1 MFRNQAGS
9 ESAIVPG
16 VNSNQSAE
24 CNMSANLNRR
34 SLMQGA
40 AALGTAGA
48 FSSNIFSGRAFAQ
61 EPKAKIRIGLVPLIS
76 SGPIFVAK
84 ALGLFE
90 KVNLDVDLVYFN
102 DGVLA
107 IPALVAGELDTT
119 VSTLSAGLFNAVG
132 KGAPYKLILDRG
144 SEKPGSGSMAI
155 AASNAMVAAG
165 LTGVDKFALMKGKR
179 VALQAPGGID
189 QYLLGRAA
197 QKAGLDPRIDVTWNT
212 GLGYPDI
219 VKSIGAGQTD
229 VANIPLPL
237 GFLVEKNN
245 IGKLV
250 CAGYDIEPN
259 TQLGCWAMST
269 KYIAEN
275 KSAAVRFAMVHTY
288 AGRLYNKAAA
298 AKDPAII
305 KIISEA
311 TKVPPPLIEAAAPR
325 WTWFNEDGMPNV
337 ESCMAQGK
345 FWTDTMKLVSASV
358 TKEQL
363 FDLSPAVE
371 ANAALAKSNPF
382 T

>member
-1 MFRNQAGS
+1 
-9 ESAIVPG
+9 
-16 VNSNQSAE
+16 
-24 CNMSANLNRR
+24 MSVTVNRR
-34 SLMQGA
+34 DLMQGA
-40 AALGTAGA
+40 AALGMAGA
-48 FSSNIFSGRAFAQ
+48 FSSSVFSGSAFAQ
-61 EPKAKIRIGLVPLIS
+61 APKTKIRIGVVPLIS

-90 KVNLDVDLVYFN
+90 KVNLDVELVYFT

-155 AASNAMVAAG
+155 AASNAMVEAG
-165 LTGVDKFALMKGKR
+165 LTGKDKFALLKGKR

-197 QKAGLDPRIDVTWNT
+197 QKAGLDPRTDVTWNT

-245 IGKLV
+245 FGKLV

-259 TQLGCWAMST
+259 TQLACWAMSS
-269 KYIAEN
+269 KYLADN
-275 KSAAVRFAMVHTY
+275 KSAAVRFAMAHTW

-345 FWTDTMKLVSASV
+345 FWTDTMKLVSSSV

-363 FDLSPAVE
+363 FDLSPAIE
-371 ANAALAKSNPF
+371 ANAQLAKANPF

>member
-1 MFRNQAGS
+1 
-9 ESAIVPG
+9 
-16 VNSNQSAE
+16 
-24 CNMSANLNRR
+24 MSTGFNRR
-34 SLMQGA
+34 RLMQGA
-40 AALGTAGA
+40 TALGLAGA
-48 FSSNIFSGRAFAQ
+48 FSGRGAFAQ
-61 EPKAKIRIGLVPLIS
+61 QPKTKIRIGVVPLIS

-84 ALGLFE
+84 AMGFFE
-90 KVNLDVDLVYFN
+90 KVNLDVELVYFN

-107 IPALVAGELDTT
+107 MPALVAGELDTT

-132 KGAPYKLILDRG
+132 KGAPYKLVLDRG

-155 AASNAMVAAG
+155 AVSNDMIKAG
-165 LTGVDKFALMKGKR
+165 LTGADKFALLKGKR
-179 VALQAPGGID
+179 VSLQAPGGID

-197 QKAGLDPRIDVTWNT
+197 QKAGLDPRADITWNT

-219 VKSIGAGQTD
+219 VKSIGAGQAD

-237 GFLVEKNN
+237 GFLVERNN
-245 IGKLV
+245 FGKLI
-250 CAGYDIEPN
+250 CAGWDIEPN
-259 TQLGCWAMST
+259 TQLACWAMSS
-269 KYIAEN
+269 KFLSDN
-275 KSAAVRFAMVHTY
+275 KSAAVRFAMAHTY
-288 AGRLYNKAAA
+288 AARLFDKGAAE
-298 AKDPAII
+298 KNPDII

-325 WTWFNEDGMPNV
+325 WTWFTEDGMPNV
-337 ESCMAQGK
+337 DSCMAQGK
-345 FWTDTMKLVSASV
+345 FWTDTMKLVSGSV

>member
-1 MFRNQAGS
+1 LPTFVHAGFN
-9 ESAIVPG
+9 
-16 VNSNQSAE
+16 NSLSAE
-24 CNMSANLNRR
+24 YTMSSLNRR
-34 SLMQGA
+34 NLLQGA
-40 AALGTAGA
+40 AALGVAGA
-48 FSSNIFSGRAFAQ
+48 VSGGRAFAQ
-61 EPKAKIRIGLVPLIS
+61 APKTKIRIGLVPLIS
-76 SGPIFVAK
+76 SGPIFLAK
-84 ALGLFE
+84 SLGLFE

-119 VSTLSAGLFNAVG
+119 VSTLSAGLFNAVS

-165 LTGVDKFALMKGKR
+165 LTGPDKMALLKGKR
-179 VALQAPGGID
+179 IALQAPGGID
-189 QYLLGRAA
+189 QYLLGRGL
-197 QKAGLDPRIDVTWNT
+197 QKAGLDPRTDVTWST

-219 VKSIGAGQTD
+219 VKAMGAGQAD
-229 VANIPLPL
+229 CANIPLPL

-245 IGKLV
+245 FGKLI
-250 CAGYDIEPN
+250 CAGWDIEPSA
-259 TQLGCWAMST
+259 QLGCWAMST
-269 KYIAEN
+269 KFINEN

-298 AKDPAII
+298 SKDAAVM

-311 TKVPPPLIEAAAPR
+311 TRVPVPLIEAAAPR

-337 ESCMAQGK
+337 DSCMAQGK
-345 FWTDTMKLVSASV
+345 FWTDTMKLVTGSV

-363 FDLSPAVE
+363 FDLSPAIE
-371 ANAALAKSNPF
+371 ANAQLAKSNPF

>member
-1 MFRNQAGS
+1 MSSLSRRN
-9 ESAIVPG
+9 
-16 VNSNQSAE
+16 
-24 CNMSANLNRR
+24 L
-34 SLMQGA
+34 LQGA
-40 AALGTAGA
+40 AALGVAGA
-48 FSSNIFSGRAFAQ
+48 LSGWRAFAQ
-61 EPKAKIRIGLVPLIS
+61 APKTKIRIGVVPLIS

-90 KVNLDVDLVYFN
+90 KVNLDVELVYFN

-107 IPALVAGELDTT
+107 MPALIAGELDTT
-119 VSTLSAGLFNAVG
+119 VSTLNAALFNAVG

-165 LTGVDKFALMKGKR
+165 LTGADKFALLKGKR
-179 VALQAPGGID
+179 CALQAPGGID
-189 QYLLGRAA
+189 HYLLGRAA
-197 QKAGLDPRIDVTWNT
+197 QKAGLDPRTDVIWNT

-219 VKSIGAGQTD
+219 VKAMGVGQVD

-237 GFLVEKNN
+237 GFLVERNN
-245 IGKLV
+245 FGKLI
-250 CAGYDIEPN
+250 CAGWDIEPN
-259 TQLGCWAMST
+259 AQLACWAMST
-269 KYIAEN
+269 KYLAEN

-288 AGRLYNKAAA
+288 AGRLHNKAAA
-298 AKDPAII
+298 SKDPAII

-337 ESCMAQGK
+337 DSCMAQGK
-345 FWTDTMKLVSASV
+345 FWTDTMKLVSGSV

-363 FDLSPAVE
+363 FDLSPTVE

-382 T
+382 AG